1 MIGECTKLL
10 VLENKL
16 KSNMK
21 KTYIIPCSWQVTGKY
36 HIEADNLQQALQIA
50 EDSNLPEDCDF
61 LEGSFEIDKD
71 MIPFENELTKEEI
84 KDL

>member
-1 MIGECTKLL
+1 
-10 VLENKL
+10 
-16 KSNMK
+16 MK

-50 EDSNLPEDCDF
+50 EDS
-61 LEGSFEIDKD
+61 EGSFEIDKD

>member
-1 MIGECTKLL
+1 
-10 VLENKL
+10 
-16 KSNMK
+16 MK

-50 EDSNLPEDCDF
+50 EDSNLLEDCDF

>member
-1 MIGECTKLL
+1 
-10 VLENKL
+10 
-16 KSNMK
+16 MK
-21 KTYIIPCSWQVTGKY
+21 KTYTIPCSWQVTGKY